1 MIKKFLSGRKI
12 NILCGF
18 ASVVLMWVA
27 WIIAY
32 YSVKNDY
39 LIPSFQSTFAESW
52 KLLGSAE
59 FWSSFGMTFLRTLE
73 AFAISL
79 ILAAACAA
87 LSAVS
92 KIFSAF
98 LKPVT
103 IILRTLPTL
112 AVMLLILVWSSAVT
126 APVIVT
132 CLVLFPMMLAQ
143 FNAAICGVDGGL
155 IQMAKVYGV
164 SKKDILF
171 KIYLPQISPNI
182 LSQTGANVSLGLK
195 LTISAEVLA
204 ATYNSLGGLM
214 QTSSA
219 FVEIPRLAALT
230 IAAVVLGLILDVAF
244 SQLKRVNSK
253 WQGSVEF

>member
-1 MIKKFLSGRKI
+1 
-12 NILCGF
+12 
-18 ASVVLMWVA
+18 
-27 WIIAY
+27 
-32 YSVKNDY
+32 
-39 LIPSFQSTFAESW
+39 
-52 KLLGSAE
+52 
-59 FWSSFGMTFLRTLE
+59 
-73 AFAISL
+73 
-79 ILAAACAA
+79 
-87 LSAVS
+87 
-92 KIFSAF
+92 
-98 LKPVT
+98 
-103 IILRTLPTL
+103 
-112 AVMLLILVWSSAVT
+112 MLFILVWSSAVT

-195 LTISAEVLA
+195 LTVSAEVLA